1 MSEQL
6 PIDFTRTHA
15 RTNDPSTSHEA
26 AALVAVRAGT
36 TKHKI
41 LNAMISDQSRPWTS
55 EEIATRAGVSYGSS
69 WKRLSDLKR
78 EGRVAVAD
86 ELGVSET
93 GSRCSRYYITVQ
105 GMADHRG
112 A

>member
-6 PIDFTRTHA
+6 PIDFARTHA

-26 AALVAVRAGT
+26 AALVVVRAGT

-55 EEIATRAGVSYGSS
+55 EEIA
-69 WKRLSDLKR
+69 
-78 EGRVAVAD
+78 E
-86 ELGVSET
+86 
-93 GSRCSRYYITVQ
+93 RCSLNAVQ
-105 GMADHRG
+105 IGKRTADLRDRLGWIEDTGEKRKLPSGRRG
-112 A
+112 IVWGCTWVNKG